1 MRILLIGASGFIGR
15 HLLHTLHRAGHDV
28 TGAGRGANHDV
39 AGIGMPWR
47 TLDLSDL
54 HHAAAWQPHLA
65 GFDAVIYSLGI
76 FRAADDAQYDRL
88 HHAIPAALFAACRE
102 AGVRRVIY
110 LSALG
115 SDAEAVTPYWRSKG
129 RGEDALRAHG
139 AGHGLDY
146 TIVRPSLVY
155 GADGASSRMFLALA
169 SLPVM
174 ALPAGGKVQPVHID
188 DLCEAMAALLR
199 PEHRYVRT
207 LDAVGPL
214 SLSLP
219 DYLADLRRGMRAGP
233 ALVWT
238 APLALVRAASR
249 LAALLP
255 SSAITPDALVM
266 LQRGSTADAS
276 AMSALL
282 ERNMRPPVAF
292 ATPAQRADAV
302 LAWCLPLARLVLAM
316 LWLWTAY
323 VSWFAWPHQD
333 SLAWLAACG
342 VPASL
347 QVPLLA
353 GASVLDAAIGC
364 ALLRRPPRWLWLL
377 QLALVGGYSAI
388 LSVALPAFWLH
399 PFGPLSKNM
408 PILVLL
414 LLLWRSR

>member
-1 MRILLIGASGFIGR
+1 MRILLIGASGLIGR
-15 HLLHTLHRAGHDV
+15 HLLHTLRRAGHEV
-28 TGAGRGANHDV
+28 TGAGRGAAP

-47 TLDLSDL
+47 QLDMTDL
-54 HHAAAWQPHLA
+54 HLASAWQPHLA
-65 GFDAVIYSLGI
+65 GFDAVIYCVGI
-76 FRAADDAQYDRL
+76 FHTADHAQYERL
-88 HHAIPAALFAACRE
+88 HHTIPAALFAACTG
-102 AGVRRVIY
+102 AGVRRVMY

-129 RGEDALRAHG
+129 RGEDALRSSA
-139 AGHGLDY
+139 LDY

-169 SLPVM
+169 SLPVA

-188 DLCEAMAALLR
+188 DLCDAIAALSR
-199 PEHRYVRT
+199 PEHRQVRT

-214 SLSLP
+214 PLSLP
-219 DYLADLRRGMRAGP
+219 DYLADLRHGMRAGP
-233 ALVWT
+233 ALVWS
-238 APLALVRAASR
+238 APSTLVRAISR
-249 LAALLP
+249 LTALLP

-266 LQRGSTADAS
+266 LQRGGTADAS

-282 ERNMRPPVAF
+282 ERGLRPPVAF
-292 ATPAQRADAV
+292 ATPAQRAGAV

-323 VSWFAWPHQD
+323 VSWFAWPRQA

-342 VPASL
+342 VPVSL

-353 GASVLDAAIGC
+353 GASALDAAIGG
-364 ALLRRPPRWLWLL
+364 ALLWRPPRWLWLL
-377 QLALVGGYSAI
+377 QLALVGGYTAI
-388 LSVALPAFWLH
+388 LSAALPAFWLH
-399 PFGPLSKNM
+399 PFGPLSKNL